1 MYYQSIVWYQSI
13 ITSIGIV
20 IQPTATAKYLEA
32 IKNYYNLSSSK
43 LINNIKTDIPIPDY
57 LYDYIYIKK
66 KNLIRF
72 QK

>member
-13 ITSIGIV
+13 ITSVGIV

-57 LYDYIYIKK
+57 LYDYIKK
-66 KNLIRF
+66 KKELN
-72 QK
+72 